1 MILVKKS
8 QVILSI
14 GILFLFLVNIVPIF
28 AVNIDQDVRINVQK
42 HMIPDRKMSQ
52 SKLALLIQDRYHNLT
67 EVYLEL
73 ENFNNSAPHLIEYS
87 SIGFSYNNN
96 TIPLIKLTNEQI
108 KDQVKG
114 KTYIVAHHHAREQI
128 TIEHAL
134 RTIRDLA
141 NKYNSGDNSTIS
153 LLDKFIIYFVVT
165 LNPDS
170 LDHVL
175 YENEWLRKTMKPYD
189 DDGDGFCDEDNPKD
203 IDGDGRITEYASRPI
218 LNWDGESWTIYKE
231 GTNNDS
237 DGLINE
243 DWIGGVDLNRNYP
256 FHWNDSSCDSGWG
269 NNKLEEDY
277 SGPEPASENETR
289 ALMNFVSKHN
299 FTYAQS
305 IHSGTNAT
313 LFDWSYTTDMH
324 QAEYLMYE
332 AMEEMFQMQNLLPES
347 FFLESNDVGYTCA
360 GEWGDWSYATQHTI
374 PLTTEIYHMEDSELY
389 IYSLIDTTATD
400 YVYKLDTIF
409 EYFNPPEDKI
419 EELHQEL
426 FAFQEYWI
434 SLTPWIQLVSA
445 EKSSDSTQV
454 SLKLKSGS
462 PYFNTTDT
470 AFVSIIPSISG
481 FIIDYPSSIA
491 PLQPNDISSIDIS
504 FKKDLPVEFYFDI
517 NISSN
522 WASDLYCRIE
532 VSSIKNKSTN
542 GFSSLLA
549 IIYITIAIPFIRKMK
564 YRV

>member
-1 MILVKKS
+1 MIIVKKS
-8 QVILSI
+8 QLILSI
-14 GILFLFLVNIVPIF
+14 GFLFLFLVNIHPIV

-42 HMIPDRKMSQ
+42 RIMPYRKMNQ
-52 SKLALLIQDRYHNLT
+52 GQLVLLIQNRYHNLT

-87 SIGFSYNNN
+87 SIGYSYSNN

-128 TIEHAL
+128 TIEHTL
-134 RTIRDLA
+134 RTIRDLV
-141 NKYNSGDNSTIS
+141 NKYNSGDDSTIN
-153 LLDKFIIYFVVT
+153 LLDKFIIYFIVT

-189 DDGDGFCDEDNPKD
+189 DDDDGFFDEDGPSD
-203 IDGDGRITEYASRPI
+203 VDGDGRISEFAVRP
-218 LNWDGESWTIYKE
+218 KE
-231 GTNNDS
+231 GWDNKTWVFYYEGNDNDS
-237 DGLINE
+237 DNFINE

-269 NNKLEEDY
+269 NDKFKEDY
-277 SGPEPASENETR
+277 PGPEPASENETR
-289 ALMNFVSKHN
+289 VLMNFVSSHN
-299 FTYAQS
+299 FTHAQS
-305 IHSGTNAT
+305 LHSGINAT
-313 LFDWSYTTDMH
+313 LFDWSYTLEVR

-332 AMEEMFQMQNLLPES
+332 LMMETFRDRDLLPES
-347 FFLESNDVGYTCA
+347 FIPEDISQNDSYVGYTCA
-360 GEWGDWSYATQHTI
+360 GEWADWSYTAQQTI
-374 PLTTEIYHMEDSELY
+374 SLTTEIYHMEGSDDYLYSASESNSTHYAFELE
-389 IYSLIDTTATD
+389 
-400 YVYKLDTIF
+400 TIF
-409 EYFNPPEDKI
+409 EYFNPPENKI
-419 EELHQEL
+419 EALHQEL

-454 SLKLKSGS
+454 SLNVKSGS

-470 AFVSIIPSISG
+470 AFVSIVPSIYG
-481 FIIDYPSSIA
+481 YLIDYPRSIA
-491 PLQPNDISSIDIS
+491 PLQPNDITSVEIS
-504 FKKDLPVEFYFDI
+504 FEKDIPTDFYFDI

-522 WASDLYCRIE
+522 WASDLQCRIE
-532 VSSIKNKSTN
+532 VSSIKVRSTS
-542 GFSSLLA
+542 GFSSLLV
-549 IIYITIAIPFIRKMK
+549 IIYLTIAVPFVR
-564 YRV
+564 